1 MTTKNKFKIVVV
13 DDHEMF
19 RNGLKSL
26 IEQENIGQIVAEA
39 KNGKEFLQ
47 IIETVTP
54 DVVLMDIDMPIM
66 DGIEASEK
74 VLLAHDKL
82 NILVLSMY
90 DDYNH
95 YSRLVSAGVKG
106 FISKSSGKTELERGI
121 VAVGNGEYYFSSDLL
136 RNIIVEINKSKEHA
150 DQNGN
155 EFKFTDRE
163 EDVLKLI
170 CKGFDSNEI
179 ANQMCLS
186 NKTIDN
192 YRSKLLQKTG
202 AKNAVSLVIYA
213 IKNKIVTF

>member
-1 MTTKNKFKIVVV
+1 MTTENKCNIIVV

-26 IEQENIGQIVAEA
+26 IEQEKIGQIVAEA
-39 KNGKEFLQ
+39 KNGKQFLQ
-47 IIETVTP
+47 VIETITP
-54 DVVLMDIDMPIM
+54 DVVLMDIDMPEM

-74 VLLAHDKL
+74 ALQTNGNL

-121 VAVGNGEYYFSSDLL
+121 IAVGKGEYYFSPDLL
-136 RNIIVEINKSKEHA
+136 RNIIVEINRSKEQS
-150 DQNGN
+150 DLNGD

-163 EDVLKLI
+163 EDILKLI
-170 CKGFDSNEI
+170 CKGYDSNEI
-179 ANQMCLS
+179 ADQLCLS
-186 NKTIDN
+186 IKTIDN

-202 AKNAVSLVIYA
+202 VKNSVSLVIYA
-213 IKNKIVTF
+213 IKNKLIAF